1 MTLRIIFFFFLNRKQ
16 DIAFGARGTW
26 FLKVWLYLLH
36 EFDMIWRKDG
46 TQDFG
51 QMAKFTIVPT
61 FVSTAVKDV
70 WARPHFRLVYS
81 VAHYNKFAADN
92 LYSPYLS

>member
-1 MTLRIIFFFFLNRKQ
+1 MALPIVLLTLRIIFIFFFLNRKQ

-26 FLKVWLYLLH
+26 FLKDWLYLLH
-36 EFDMIWRKDG
+36 EFDMTWGKDG

-51 QMAKFTIVPT
+51 QMTMTKFTIVPT

-70 WARPHFRLVYS
+70 WAKPHFRLVYR
-81 VAHYNKFAADN
+81 
-92 LYSPYLS
+92 